1 MSVIVEKSGQK
12 YVVLGAGARQ
22 GNFGSSEEPYII
34 ASDKDG
40 KIELL
45 IDFADN
51 VKVIDINGKTPKEL
65 LK

>member
-1 MSVIVEKSGQK
+1 MSVIVEREGEK

-22 GNFGSSEEPYII
+22 GNFGASEEPYIV
-34 ASDKDG
+34 ASDKNG

-45 IDFADN
+45 VDFADN
-51 VKVIDINGKTPKEL
+51 VKVIDINGKAPEEL